1 MKKEIQLVIGQKVY
15 ALDDMYGKMFEYEI
29 DEIVI
34 NKRGVR
40 FHGTSYIHASNCVKE
55 KVGDVRFAEEEIGK
69 KVFLSK
75 NKEIRY
81 ED

>member
-40 FHGTSYIHASNCVKE
+40 FHGTSYIHANNRVKE
-55 KVGDVRFAEEEIGK
+55 KVGDVRFVEEEIGRR
-69 KVFLSK
+69 VFLSK
-75 NKEIRY
+75 NKEI
-81 ED
+81 

>member
-1 MKKEIQLVIGQKVY
+1 MKKEIQLGIGQKVY
-15 ALDDMYGKMFEYEI
+15 ALDDMYGEMFEYEI

-40 FHGTSYIHASNCVKE
+40 FHGTSYIHASNRVKE

-69 KVFLSK
+69 RVFLSK
-75 NKEIRY
+75 NKEV
-81 ED
+81 

>member
-15 ALDDMYGKMFEYEI
+15 AFDDMYGEMFEYEI

-40 FHGTSYIHASNCVKE
+40 FRGTSYIHTNNRVKE
-55 KVGDVRFAEEEIGK
+55 KVGDVRFTEEEIGK
-69 KVFLSK
+69 RVFLYK
-75 NKEIRY
+75 NKEI
-81 ED
+81 